1 MTDQINDFPGSL
13 ASKGLPTP
21 ILNELERL
29 IEHQH
34 ITEDTVPEKAPAL
47 AEQLMQFYERQYNM
61 PVDNTTEFTAL
72 VTAETWNYLYQMR
85 DGKAASEL

>member
-1 MTDQINDFPGSL
+1 MTDQTNEFPGSL

-21 ILNELERL
+21 ILNELEHL

-34 ITEDTVPEKAPAL
+34 ITEAMVPEKAPAL
-47 AEQLMQFYERQYNM
+47 AEQLMQFYERQYSM
-61 PVDNTTEFTAL
+61 PVENKTEFAAL

-85 DGKAASEL
+85 DGKAAQEL